1 MDTAGQDEYSTF
13 PTEYSVDINGYVLV
27 YSIDSLRSFEVCRSI
42 NKKLYDLLGENVPL
56 VLVGNKT
63 VLIVERHHVTYEVV
77 KQLAE
82 VIKAVFIETLAR

>member
-1 MDTAGQDEYSTF
+1 MNNVNT
-13 PTEYSVDINGYVLV
+13 
-27 YSIDSLRSFEVCRSI
+27 FEVCRSI
-42 NKKLYDLLGENVPL
+42 NEKLYDTVIEKFPL

-63 VLIVERHHVTYEVV
+63 DLTVERHHVTYEVV